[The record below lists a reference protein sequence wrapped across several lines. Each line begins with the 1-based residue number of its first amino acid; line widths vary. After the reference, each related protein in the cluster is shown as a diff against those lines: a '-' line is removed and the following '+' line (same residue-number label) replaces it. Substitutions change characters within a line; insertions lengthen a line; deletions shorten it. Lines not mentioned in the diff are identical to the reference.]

1 MNNKLQDEL
10 NDRVLN
16 TDQIIAL
23 MSVYLAEWEHR
34 DNLLW
39 SQVFRF
45 FYANLIVI
53 VLPNIASFLEIDL
66 PNINRSFFCIL
77 GMMMAVAFLYVGI
90 GYTKRLKASSDTYK
104 KIMRMLGKNYQ
115 RVPLKRLKSGFYFYP
130 PLANFLIYS
139 MFFALEAIA
148 IALLLIDN

>member
-1 MNNKLQDEL
+1 MNNQLRDEL
-10 NDRVLN
+10 NERVLD
-16 TDQIIAL
+16 TDQLIAL
-23 MSVYLAEWEHR
+23 MAVYLAEWEHR

-66 PNINRSFFCIL
+66 PNINRSFFYIL
-77 GMMMAVAFLYVGI
+77 GMVMALAFLYIGI
-90 GYTKRLKASSDTYK
+90 GYAKRLKASSDTYK
-104 KIMRMLGKNYQ
+104 KIMRMLGKKYQ
-115 RVPLKRLKSGFYFYP
+115 RVPLKRLKHGFYFHP

-148 IALLLIDN
+148 VALLLVGN